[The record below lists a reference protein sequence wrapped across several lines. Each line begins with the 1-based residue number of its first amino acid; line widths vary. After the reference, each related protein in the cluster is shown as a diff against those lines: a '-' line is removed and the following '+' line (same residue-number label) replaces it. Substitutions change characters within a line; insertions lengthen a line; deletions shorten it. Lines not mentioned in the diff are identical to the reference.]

1 MVSTKKECLGDVLIE
16 NLNFTVRSG
25 QNVIVVGPNGCG
37 KSSLFRTIG
46 EVSSSLLKIHHLIR
60 RSRLALAHRQWN
72 SDETRQWSS
81 LLHSSEALH
90 DDRHVT

>member
-1 MVSTKKECLGDVLIE
+1 MPLGDVLIE

-46 EVSSSLLKIHHLIR
+46 EVS
-60 RSRLALAHRQWN
+60 RSINETRTLRSALVMACCQWN
-72 SDETRQWSS
+72 YHETRQWT
-81 LLHSSEALH
+81 LILHSSKTVH
-90 DDRHVT
+90 DHWYIT

>member
-1 MVSTKKECLGDVLIE
+1 MLIE

-46 EVSSSLLKIHHLIR
+46 EVSTSLSFDIELKFGLVM
-60 RSRLALAHRQWN
+60 ACCQWN
-72 SDETRQWSS
+72 TNKTRQWTFI
-81 LLHSSEALH
+81 LHSSKAVH
-90 DDRHVT
+90 DHWYST

>member
-1 MVSTKKECLGDVLIE
+1 MRFENVKLMTPNGKNQIYRSNRIICIFLGDVLIE

-46 EVSSSLLKIHHLIR
+46 EVR
-60 RSRLALAHRQWN
+60 N
-72 SDETRQWSS
+72 
-81 LLHSSEALH
+81 
-90 DDRHVT
+90 